1 MRRSPADLQRGADA
15 SDDGKDRRQPSRFG
29 SLAQGVL
36 LAVSLL
42 GVGVL
47 LLQAVRLGRSPVALA
62 YSSSGAVHAPEATEA
77 EVRAERRQVASS
89 VQAEAAGGSS
99 AAAPEAT
106 PAAPLEPQHRA
117 ESSQARAAPAGSPKE
132 PYFIVIGTPSG
143 TDRRNVERRMILREL
158 WFTEYD
164 NLGKTVRAEFLMSLM
179 TAQGEAQP
187 EAVAKRLHE
196 ELNTYG
202 DMVLL
207 HAREPTS
214 DPNRRNSVNSG
225 EKVLAWF
232 RYAVVQHY
240 GARFFIKADW
250 DTWIHATKLEFNLRL
265 LARLDEPA
273 HYFGV
278 TVWCSYSVAD
288 FQPCGYGLGPL
299 MASNLQKEEGQCLM
313 LPGGGAAI
321 GPFPFT
327 VGMMWGMSSELVLL
341 RVSVGV
347 RVGVR
352 VRVKVR
358 VRFS

>member
-1 MRRSPADLQRGADA
+1 MRRSPADLQRGAGA

-42 GVGVL
+42 GVGV

-99 AAAPEAT
+99 AAAPKAT

-214 DPNRRNSVNSG
+214 DPNRRHPVNSG

-240 GARFFIKADW
+240 GTRFFIKADW
-250 DTWIHATKLEFNLRL
+250 DTWVHATKLEFNLRL

-299 MASNLQKEEGQCLM
+299 MASSLQKQEGECLM

-341 RVSVGV
+341 RVRVGV
-347 RVGVR
+347 RVR

-358 VRFS
+358 VSS